1 MVYEDGRYILP
12 DDSPDPDNNEVVPL
26 DGVNG
31 DGLVH
36 SNIFDLFRWDRVLR
50 EGSIITFEEQAE
62 MYTPTLLNNGEPG
75 LDDDEIGPTCYG
87 YGWDIM
93 NHESVDYKQASGDYV
108 LP

>member
-1 MVYEDGRYILP
+1 
-12 DDSPDPDNNEVVPL
+12 
-26 DGVNG
+26 
-31 DGLVH
+31 
-36 SNIFDLFRWDRVLR
+36 
-50 EGSIITFEEQAE
+50 